1 MAMSFD
7 PMQSIAALR
16 HEFGEHGGVNMSVE
30 VSTAFTVMQASTM
43 PDIFHGLLGPENA
56 GCYLYGRHYN
66 PTVFALAQQLAAME
80 ATESAY
86 CTASGMSAIAATI
99 FQLCRSG
106 EHVISSDT
114 LYGGT
119 YALLNNFLP
128 ERSGEK
134 TTFVDIQDLSAVED
148 AFTSQTRVVYVET
161 MANPTLKIAD
171 LPALAK
177 IAHAHGAA
185 LVVDNTFSP
194 LFVTP
199 TLHGADVVVHSM
211 TKFVSGSSDVIAGVV
226 CGSKDFISSL
236 MDVTSGALMLLGPTM
251 DPRIAF
257 ELNTRLPHL
266 GVRMIEHG
274 RRAAAMAELCEGH
287 GLRVHYPGLPTHPDH
302 ARLEALR
309 NEAYGWGGIVAL
321 DLETSERANRFLEY
335 LQNKRQFGF
344 IAVSL
349 GFTDTLMSIS
359 ASSTSSEMT
368 SEDLARAGIS
378 AGLVRISVGIT
389 GTLEQRLEQ
398 LDDAIEETLR

>member
-1 MAMSFD
+1 MGMSFD
-7 PMQSIAALR
+7 PMQSIAAIR

-43 PDIFHGLLGPENA
+43 PDIFHGLLGPDNA

-66 PTVFALAQQLAAME
+66 PTVYALAHQLAAME

-134 TTFVDIQDLSAVED
+134 TTFVDFQDLSAVER

-161 MANPTLKIAD
+161 MANPTLRIAD
-171 LPALAK
+171 LPALAE

-194 LFVTP
+194 LLVTP
-199 TLHGADVVVHSM
+199 ALHGADVVLHSM
-211 TKFVSGSSDVIAGVV
+211 TKFVSGSSDVIAGCV

-257 ELNTRLPHL
+257 ELHTRLPHL

-274 RRAAAMAELCEGH
+274 RRAAAMAALCEGH
-287 GLRVHYPGLPTHPDH
+287 GLRVHYPGLSTHPDH

-309 NEAYGWGGIVAL
+309 NEAYGWGGIMAL
-321 DLETSERANRFLEY
+321 DLETAERANRFLEY
-335 LQNKRQFGF
+335 LQNRRQFGF

-349 GFTDTLMSIS
+349 GFTETLMSIS

-368 SEDLARAGIS
+368 PEDLRRAGIS
-378 AGLVRISVGIT
+378 PGLVRISVGIT

-398 LDDAIEETLR
+398 LDDAIEATLR

>member
-1 MAMSFD
+1 MATSID
-7 PMQSIAALR
+7 PMQSIAAIR

-30 VSTAFTVMQASTM
+30 VSTAFTVMHASTM
-43 PDIFHGLLGPENA
+43 PAIFHGLLGPDNA

-66 PTVFALAQQLAAME
+66 PTVYALAHQLAAME

-128 ERSGEK
+128 ERCGEK
-134 TTFVDIQDLSAVED
+134 TTFVDIHDLAAVEK
-148 AFTSQTRVVYVET
+148 AFTPQTRVLYVEA

-171 LPALAK
+171 LPALAQ
-177 IAHAHGAA
+177 IAHAHGAS

-194 LFVTP
+194 LIITP
-199 TLHGADVVVHSM
+199 ALHGADVVVHSL
-211 TKFVSGSSDVIAGVV
+211 TKFVSGSSDLIAGVV
-226 CGSKDFISSL
+226 CGSKEFIASL
-236 MDVTSGALMLLGPTM
+236 MDVSRGALMLLGPTM

-257 ELNTRLPHL
+257 ELSTRLPHL
-266 GVRMIEHG
+266 GVRMIEHS
-274 RRAAAMAELCEGH
+274 RRAVAMAALCESH
-287 GLRVHYPGLPTHPDH
+287 GLHVYYPGLPTHPHH
-302 ARLEALR
+302 ARLAGLR

-321 DLETSERANRFLEY
+321 DLQTSERANRFLEY
-335 LQNKRQFGF
+335 LQNKQQFGF

-359 ASSTSSEMT
+359 ASSTSSEM
-368 SEDLARAGIS
+368 SAEDLQRAGIS
-378 AGLVRISVGIT
+378 PGLVRISVGIT
-389 GTLEQRLEQ
+389 GTLEQRMEQ
-398 LDDAIEETLR
+398 LDDAIEATLK